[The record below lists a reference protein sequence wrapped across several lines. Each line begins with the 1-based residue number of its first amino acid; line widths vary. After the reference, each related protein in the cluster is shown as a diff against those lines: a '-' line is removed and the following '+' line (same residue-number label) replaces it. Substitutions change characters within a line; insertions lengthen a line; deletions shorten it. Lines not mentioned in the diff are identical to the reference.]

1 MADLWLETRTSLL
14 VRLRHHTDAASW
26 DEFVDAYGRII
37 HVLALKAGLSPED
50 AEDATQDTL
59 GHLIDKK
66 IYDEF
71 CNEMVALWQP
81 SNAYVARRVNQLV
94 ATLWDIDR
102 HLAVRREY
110 LADAFTGTATTV
122 IDMELL
128 LSSKGDIINRLD
140 VRLRRLNL
148 EVSRLETDVL
158 RLKKH
163 FATTGPS
170 QDSLKTNDEPETT
183 PQTAAAPPPE
193 TSNAVPEPP
202 APATNN
208 PEFPPPTAEIR
219 PIM

>member
-1 MADLWLETRTSLL
+1 MALQNHSNRRAESARINGAKSQGPKTPEGIKNAKT
-14 VRLRHHTDAASW
+14 AS
-26 DEFVDAYGRII
+26 VQ
-37 HVLALKAGLSPED
+37 HGLY
-50 AEDATQDTL
+50 ATQDTL
-59 GHLIDKK
+59 GHLIDKDL
-66 IYDEF
+66 YDEF

-94 ATLWDIDR
+94 ANLWEIDR
-102 HLAVRREY
+102 LLAVRREY

-122 IDMELL
+122 IDMELF

-148 EVSRLETDVL
+148 EVSRLESDIL

-163 FATTGPS
+163 FATAGPS

-183 PQTAAAPPPE
+183 PQVATEKPVPAPQ
-193 TSNAVPEPP
+193 PEPAQP
-202 APATNN
+202 VNN

>member
-1 MADLWLETRTSLL
+1 MALQNHSNRRAESARINGAKSQGPKTPEGIKN
-14 VRLRHHTDAASW
+14 AKIAS
-26 DEFVDAYGRII
+26 VQ
-37 HVLALKAGLSPED
+37 HGLY
-50 AEDATQDTL
+50 ATQDTL
-59 GHLIDKK
+59 GHLIDKEL
-66 IYDEF
+66 YDEF

-94 ATLWDIDR
+94 ANLWEIDR
-102 HLAVRREY
+102 LLAVRREY

-148 EVSRLETDVL
+148 EVSRLESDIL

-163 FATTGPS
+163 FATAEPS
-170 QDSLKTNDEPETT
+170 QDSLKTNDEPEAT
-183 PQTAAAPPPE
+183 PQAATEQPVPAPQ
-193 TSNAVPEPP
+193 PEPAQP
-202 APATNN
+202 TNN